1 MNRTDPTGLPKMP
14 WWRVRVLWLVFGGP
28 LAVVVAGVAT
38 LVIAI
43 VNPDPVLEAP
53 RAKSAAELPAVAAR
67 NHAAAP
73 GR

>member
-1 MNRTDPTGLPKMP
+1 MNPTEAAGLPRMP

-38 LVIAI
+38 LFIAI
-43 VNPDPVLEAP
+43 AHPDPVLEAP
-53 RAKSAAELPAVAAR
+53 RAKAPSEMPAIAAR